1 MKKRLAFSTLEILL
15 TVFIFACVFAFSLL
29 YTQLGTL
36 RTDLKTQASILETHL
51 REAQNNASSGK
62 ESGAFGVHL
71 NAGSYVLFEGTGYD
85 PLASTNF
92 EVLLPEVLSIGSVS
106 LQGAGSDLIF
116 DAPLG
121 TTEEYGTF
129 VLTSSRTD
137 QTLLFTITPL
147 GHVSY
152 E

>member
-1 MKKRLAFSTLEILL
+1 MAFSTLEILL

-29 YTQLGTL
+29 YTQLGVL

-62 ESGAFGVHL
+62 DGGAFGVHFDT
-71 NAGSYVLFEGTGYD
+71 GSYVLFEGTSYD

-92 EVLLPEVLSIGSVS
+92 EIVLPTVLTISSVS
-106 LQGAGSDLIF
+106 LQGGGKELIF
-116 DAPLG
+116 DSPLG
-121 TTEEYGTF
+121 TTDQYGTF
-129 VLTSSRTD
+129 VLNSSRTD

>member
-1 MKKRLAFSTLEILL
+1 MKKKLAFSTLEILL

-29 YTQLGTL
+29 YTQLGVL
-36 RTDLKTQASILETHL
+36 RTDLKTQATILETHL

-62 ESGAFGVHL
+62 EDGAFGIHFE
-71 NAGSYVLFEGTGYD
+71 AGSYVLFKGSSYD

-92 EVLLPEVLSIGSVS
+92 EVLLPTVLTIESVS
-106 LQGAGSDLIF
+106 LQGGGDEVIF
-116 DAPLG
+116 DSPLG
-121 TTEEYGTF
+121 TTDEYGTF
-129 VLTSSRTD
+129 ILNSSRTD
-137 QTLLFTITPL
+137 QSLLFTITSL